1 MANDNALDLERSA
14 SELAALSKADL
25 ARRKAAAKRTISA
38 TQLQRGDVDAIK
50 ALTTTLGGVER
61 AITREDLETFK
72 RLAKQ
77 QGRRFE
83 GGITARQVVDM
94 STAIDRKRAR
104 TEITVSVPTIAKT
117 VMAGRG
123 IDSLE
128 VRFVTNASMKY
139 AAKRH
144 HVTVQ
149 FLGFSEA
156 VTSGA
161 ASPEKAAI
169 LLKKGKLRFDCDCG
183 RHTFWYRYI
192 ASIGK
197 FNAGRPEE
205 GYPKVRNPNLTGVAC
220 KHVLRTMA
228 EVQSSSMISTFLSK
242 AIAKARDAF
251 DAKIRVEA
259 GAAAKKEAAKQAKRP
274 KGSGKGVAD
283 RDYERSRDALRQK
296 SRSVTTAPKIPAKG
310 NDRVKKEKERSKKDK
325 NINEKLLAA
334 LVQLGLTPAEAIER
348 LRGLE

>member
-1 MANDNALDLERSA
+1 M
-14 SELAALSKADL
+14 
-25 ARRKAAAKRTISA
+25 
-38 TQLQRGDVDAIK
+38 
-50 ALTTTLGGVER
+50 
-61 AITREDLETFK
+61 
-72 RLAKQ
+72 
-77 QGRRFE
+77 
-83 GGITARQVVDM
+83 
-94 STAIDRKRAR
+94 
-104 TEITVSVPTIAKT
+104 EITTSVPVMAKT

-128 VRFVTNASMKY
+128 VRFVTSASRKY

-161 ASPEKAAI
+161 LSTEKAAI
-169 LLKKGKLRFDCDCG
+169 QLKKGKLRFDCDCG

-205 GYPKVRNPNLTGVAC
+205 GYPKTRNPNLTGVAC

-228 EVQSSSMISTFLSK
+228 EVQASGMISNFLAK
-242 AIAKARDAF
+242 AIAKARDKF

-274 KGSGKGVAD
+274 KGSGKGVSD
-283 RDYERSRDALRQK
+283 RDYERSRDALRK
-296 SRSVTTAPKIPAKG
+296 RSRNITTKPKKVAKG
-310 NDRVKKEKERSKKDK
+310 SKKVEKAKDTGD
-325 NINEKLLAA
+325 INDELQKLMKQFGMTPE
-334 LVQLGLTPAEAIER
+334 QLIEH
-348 LRGLE
+348 LRGGK